1 MIEILLI
8 GSLWVDFLNQL
19 KSPNLYYNARVSHF
33 SEENIKKKMPKGLQ
47 KSIYTTY
54 NHSNFKVT
62 YSTNYIKRRMEQ
74 VFMFLTPRLA

>member
-33 SEENIKKKMPKGLQ
+33 SEENIKKKKCQKVYRNQYTLHITIAISRSHTLLIISKGEWN
-47 KSIYTTY
+47 KS
-54 NHSNFKVT
+54 SCF
-62 YSTNYIKRRMEQ
+62 
-74 VFMFLTPRLA
+74 

>member
-33 SEENIKKKMPKGLQ
+33 SEENIKKKNAKRFTE
-47 KSIYTTY
+47 I
-54 NHSNFKVT
+54 NIH
-62 YSTNYIKRRMEQ
+62 YI
-74 VFMFLTPRLA
+74 